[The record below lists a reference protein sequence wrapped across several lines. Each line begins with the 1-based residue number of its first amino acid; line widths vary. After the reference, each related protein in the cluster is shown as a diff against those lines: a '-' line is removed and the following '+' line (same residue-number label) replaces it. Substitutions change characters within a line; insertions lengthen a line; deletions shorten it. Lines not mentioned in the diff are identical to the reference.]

1 MPNGI
6 KEAINALIEIISF
19 HWCWKCTSP
28 RFNTYKT
35 NNTPCAIPMDLT
47 KEGSWYR
54 YFIGIAIP
62 SKRRKEMPSKKA
74 KIRSRSRV
82 RLIVA

>member
-1 MPNGI
+1 
-6 KEAINALIEIISF
+6 
-19 HWCWKCTSP
+19 
-28 RFNTYKT
+28 
-35 NNTPCAIPMDLT
+35 MDLT

-74 KIRSRSRV
+74 KIRSRSSV
-82 RLIVA
+82 VFILV